1 MTNREAKELME
12 KFRAGTC
19 TEAEEALLKAWYRSL
34 ADAGRTPP
42 PPEIEKALKEISRS
56 LPLERNTRDYKLSFR
71 RIAAAVLVLFAFTA
85 GIYFLSENR
94 PVSHFSGNIYKND
107 VAPGGNKAVLEL
119 ADGSLIDLS
128 SASLGDLSRKKSFRI
143 TKTSEGRVVYEA
155 AGLATG
161 AEPTYKDQS
170 PVYNTIKTPRGGQFQ
185 VILPDGSGAWLNAA
199 SSIRFPAIFT
209 EGERRVEI
217 TGEVYFEVA
226 GKYRPSD
233 SGKVRVPFVVVAGE
247 QQIAAIGTQFN
258 VNAYPDEGPVRTTLL
273 EGRVEVSLPASRV
286 WETLEPGQQA
296 QLADAR
302 SFKVA
307 PANME
312 RVFAWKNGQFRYN
325 MDDIEYIMRQ
335 VERWYDVEVIYEGK
349 VPDEKFV
356 GTISRKISL
365 SGFLD
370 ILSYTG
376 INFRIEGRR
385 IFVMS

>member
-1 MTNREAKELME
+1 MTNREAKELIE

-19 TEAEEALLKAWYRSL
+19 TEVEEAMLKAWYRSL
-34 ADAGRTPP
+34 AEAGREPP

-56 LPLERNTRDYKLSFR
+56 LPLERNTREYKLPFR
-71 RIAAAVLVLFAFTA
+71 RFAAAILVLFAFTA
-85 GIYFLSENR
+85 GIYFLSEHR
-94 PVSHFSGNIYKND
+94 SDSHFSGNIYKND
-107 VAPGGNKAVLEL
+107 VAPGGNKAVLEF
-119 ADGSLIDLS
+119 ADGSMIDLS
-128 SASLGDLSRKKSFRI
+128 SASPGDLSRKKSVRI
-143 TKTSEGRVVYEA
+143 TKTREGRVVYEA
-155 AGLATG
+155 AGLAAG
-161 AEPTYKDQS
+161 VE

-185 VILPDGSGAWLNAA
+185 VVLPDGSGAWLNAA
-199 SSIRFPAIFT
+199 SSIRFPAIFAD
-209 EGERRVEI
+209 GERRVEI

-233 SGKVRVPFVVVAGE
+233 SGKVRVPFIVVAGE

-258 VNAYPDEGPVRTTLL
+258 VNAYPDEGPVRTTLR
-273 EGRVEVSLPASRV
+273 EGRVEVSLPASQV

-296 QLADAR
+296 QLAGA
-302 SFKVA
+302 SSLKVA